1 MSDLQFFRT
10 VMGQRFYEGTV
21 PALVRE
27 LARLNTNLE
36 KLVEHLERNGQ
47 PETTPEPPAKEDAT
61 P

>member
-47 PETTPEPPAKEDAT
+47 PETKPEPAAKEDAT